1 MVNVLKM
8 KTLKRQQPN
17 FEDDNIKQQASSN
30 KVWKQKKKK
39 LIKNLK
45 KKS

>member
-1 MVNVLKM
+1 MVNVL

-30 KVWKQKKKK
+30 KVWKKKKK

-45 KKS
+45 KKC

>member
-30 KVWKQKKKK
+30 KVWKKKKNS
-39 LIKNLK
+39 LRI
-45 KKS
+45 